1 MGVIV
6 KMLAN
11 KDLDYT
17 KLKQRIGYMLTSRIG
32 NHAMT
37 VHVNGVLVRQQH
49 FLTAKE
55 AKYWADKYRSQN
67 PDQRVVINTAEVAD
81 LREGK
86 ATQNLKD
93 FIDSISGKSGKDLE
107 EAISAVEK
115 VMSQEENANIGSHTL
130 KSNIVGGFIGDQI
143 GMSKRAMGEQLR
155 TALPRMV
162 DSYAQNIMSRSV
174 QKDYID
180 FLIDNEHKMDPTTK
194 DILGFYIQTQIGLP
208 YPKGGI
214 SEAMKITSDRV
225 REAIDVGVD
234 SIFGYHNR
242 DKHAIDRFMGLFG
255 NAFYISNILMKPAIW
270 VAQPLQALNS
280 LRSAFKEGE
289 TPRQVMAAFGETL
302 AQLSLGKKFIS
313 KDPELERAI
322 YKAGQE
328 TNVLHPQMVNEYND
342 MRIGADPDSVLNR
355 SIDTIT
361 GKKISAWGDR
371 GSRYASFLFFYNL
384 HKRSG
389 LKGDELIRVASRDAT
404 ENMVAYGSKKLP
416 AIYRELGIVGE
427 QGATLA
433 TFAHTQ
439 LGNLIVDLKEF
450 AQQPNARS
458 AAPLIMT
465 AGVTM
470 ILGGAI
476 SMPILAEYELLR
488 QLGLSMGWWT
498 VDRWPNLSELIM
510 DHAPR
515 WVSMGALSDMTEIDM
530 DASMRY
536 TSLVNKVADIEKNGI
551 IAFAPHLAWG
561 KDVVANT
568 WSAMSPNSTVPE
580 RDQALKKV
588 LPKGPVSGI
597 VDQVRNNGDLFG
609 GEGPLFTRMG
619 KRGQGGVERDTAAK
633 LAPWIGSQTTKQA
646 MDTRKQLASKERQ
659 DQAKA
664 LLEKSVQYIVHGDKE
679 RGVAAFEKLVT
690 KYYGGDASKL
700 EDAVETQIAN
710 MNRPGLF
717 GIYYNAKT
725 GQSTPEQQ
733 AAIVRDNLGEYLK
746 RRAGK

>member
-1 MGVIV
+1 V
-6 KMLAN
+6 
-11 KDLDYT
+11 
-17 KLKQRIGYMLTSRIG
+17 
-32 NHAMT
+32 
-37 VHVNGVLVRQQH
+37 
-49 FLTAKE
+49 
-55 AKYWADKYRSQN
+55 
-67 PDQRVVINTAEVAD
+67 
-81 LREGK
+81 
-86 ATQNLKD
+86 
-93 FIDSISGKSGKDLE
+93 
-107 EAISAVEK
+107 
-115 VMSQEENANIGSHTL
+115 
-130 KSNIVGGFIGDQI
+130 
-143 GMSKRAMGEQLR
+143 
-155 TALPRMV
+155 
-162 DSYAQNIMSRSV
+162 
-174 QKDYID
+174 
-180 FLIDNEHKMDPTTK
+180 
-194 DILGFYIQTQIGLP
+194 
-208 YPKGGI
+208 
-214 SEAMKITSDRV
+214 
-225 REAIDVGVD
+225 
-234 SIFGYHNR
+234 FGYHNR

-342 MRIGADPDSVLNR
+342 MRIGADPDSVLNKT
-355 SIDTIT
+355 IDTIT

-389 LKGDELIRVASRDAT
+389 LKGDELVRVASRDAT

-450 AQQPNARS
+450 AQQPNASS

-619 KRGQGGVERDTAAK
+619 KRGQGGVERDMAAK
-633 LAPWIGSQTTKQA
+633 LAPWVGSQTTKQA

-700 EDAVETQIAN
+700 ESAVETQIAN

-717 GIYYNAKT
+717 GIYFNAKT

-746 RRAGK
+746 RREGK